1 MEPILISP
9 HLVYKVN
16 CPVDL
21 TAIAER
27 SAKLLDTIID
37 PGEVEQDGG
46 ITSTGH
52 LDAPHLWEETRLL
65 NGWLK
70 GQANKVLEAWD
81 LNYNTFGVTKSW
93 VNSHFEGAWTD
104 THDHGNSHL
113 VCSVYIQQPE
123 NGGNLEFENKERT

>member
-52 LDAPHLWEETRLL
+52 LDATLMGRNKTIERLVKRTSKQSFRSM
-65 NGWLK
+65 G
-70 GQANKVLEAWD
+70 LELQHIW
-81 LNYNTFGVTKSW
+81 
-93 VNSHFEGAWTD
+93 
-104 THDHGNSHL
+104 
-113 VCSVYIQQPE
+113 C
-123 NGGNLEFENKERT
+123 NKELGQ